1 MNREIDISSVMNNA
15 EEALKRINFSA
26 RNTDIN
32 NAIDNILYDVAK
44 QLGLTTE
51 ESIILNIGCIL
62 GEQSINKWLLHSGI
76 KATLEK

>member
-1 MNREIDISSVMNNA
+1 MNQEIGISSVMNNA

-44 QLGLTTE
+44 QLGLTAE
-51 ESIILNIGCIL
+51 ESIILKIGCIL